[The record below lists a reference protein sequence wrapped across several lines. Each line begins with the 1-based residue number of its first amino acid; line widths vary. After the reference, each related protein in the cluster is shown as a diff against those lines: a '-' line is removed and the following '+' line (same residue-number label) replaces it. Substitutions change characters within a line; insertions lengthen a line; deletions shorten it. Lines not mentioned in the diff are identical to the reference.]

1 VVGTS
6 TGGGSGPRTEVD
18 GGNTNPCTQ
27 EPGVVAAADIVAL
40 DGDDDEEEVVGS
52 SKRAKRCT
60 SVVWKYFTKRTIVII
75 EEGGKKYEQLWGHC
89 NFPHCKHKYR
99 AESNNGTNAFRNHL
113 KSCHS
118 IVK

>member
-1 VVGTS
+1 MLIFLVGNKRKASEVGSQSQSVPHSVSASSSATKNADQVVGTS

-18 GGNTNPCTQ
+18 GGNTNPSTQ

-60 SVVWKYFTKRTIVII
+60 STV
-75 EEGGKKYEQLWGHC
+75 
-89 NFPHCKHKYR
+89 
-99 AESNNGTNAFRNHL
+99 
-113 KSCHS
+113 
-118 IVK
+118 

>member
-1 VVGTS
+1 MVGAS

-40 DGDDDEEEVVGS
+40 DGDDDEEKVVGS

-60 SVVWKYFTKRTIVII
+60 STV
-75 EEGGKKYEQLWGHC
+75 
-89 NFPHCKHKYR
+89 
-99 AESNNGTNAFRNHL
+99 
-113 KSCHS
+113 
-118 IVK
+118 